1 MTGRALV
8 LVVEDE
14 PDVRELIA
22 DVLAEHGYEIEV
34 APDGAAALQLSDQR
48 KYDLILSDLRMPKM
62 DGAALYWALQLRHG
76 SAMPR
81 MIYVTGQAHSLD
93 YAGFLAASRV
103 PVLSKPFS
111 PEDLRQA
118 VRQAL
123 AKNNTPAS
131 DGQSPR
137 PSVEGPYMD
146 QGAGARSERGLH
158 RIGRMFDTKI
168 AIVVRE
174 DLAVVAE
181 AEHHRVPVR
190 AGSSAPREG
199 LLGEPYEDAAG
210 NTYNPLAIQPM
221 IMLLAP
227 TPTR

>member
-1 MTGRALV
+1 MGLTSHAFAKLDPMTGHALV

-22 DVLAEHGYEIEV
+22 DVLAENGYEIEV

-76 SAMPR
+76 TAMPR

-111 PEDLRQA
+111 PDDLRQA

-123 AKNNTPAS
+123 AKNN
-131 DGQSPR
+131 
-137 PSVEGPYMD
+137 
-146 QGAGARSERGLH
+146 
-158 RIGRMFDTKI
+158 
-168 AIVVRE
+168 
-174 DLAVVAE
+174 
-181 AEHHRVPVR
+181 
-190 AGSSAPREG
+190 SS
-199 LLGEPYEDAAG
+199 
-210 NTYNPLAIQPM
+210 
-221 IMLLAP
+221 
-227 TPTR
+227 